1 MRVVAFRIPS
11 PSQIRIL
18 VHRVFIFSVDR
29 LRIVISVLR
38 EAWFTFHQKHATEG
52 AASIAFYSLFSLFP
66 LLLVLIVAGSFMLQQ
81 SNVQQVLLEWVVE
94 SIPGSRELI
103 LQNIQQVLAL
113 RGTFGVVA
121 LISLVWSASGVFNT
135 LAANINRAFPEA
147 QARNFFTNRIVALA
161 MIGGLVVIIFLLL
174 FFNTIF
180 RLLPHIDIPILR
192 TGHQTTVWRIFSITS
207 PILLNFLVFF
217 LLYWWV
223 PNTNVSRRAAF
234 IGALTTT
241 TISRLFTLMFSLYLG
256 SGFDRY
262 EIVYG
267 SLGTIV
273 ALMFYIYL
281 TGWIALFGAH
291 MTASISRRIKG
302 FPLNNRNSL

>member
-1 MRVVAFRIPS
+1 VRVPVMRIPS
-11 PSQIRIL
+11 PAQIRG
-18 VHRVFIFSVDR
+18 
-29 LRIVISVLR
+29 VISRAGAWLSDKLHLIISIFR
-38 EAWFTFHQKHATEG
+38 EAWFTFHHTHATEG
-52 AASIAFYSLFSLFP
+52 AASIAYYSLFSLFP
-66 LLLVLIVAGSFMLQQ
+66 LLLVLIVAGSYMLQQ
-81 SNVQQVLLEWVVE
+81 TNVQQVLLEWVVE

-113 RGTFGVVA
+113 RGTFGLVA

-135 LAANINRAFPEA
+135 MAANINRAFPEA
-147 QARNFFTNRIVALA
+147 QTRNFFTNRIVALA

-180 RLLPHIDIPILR
+180 RLIPHIDIPILG
-192 TGHQTTVWRIFSITS
+192 TGHQTRVWQIFSLTF
-207 PILLNFLVFF
+207 PILLNFLVFY

-223 PNTNVSRRAAF
+223 PNTNVSRRASF
-234 IGALTTT
+234 IGALFTTV
-241 TISRLFTLMFSLYLG
+241 ISRLFTLLFSLYLS

-273 ALMFYIYL
+273 ALMFFIYF
-281 TGWIALFGAH
+281 TGWIVLFGAH
-291 MTASISRRIKG
+291 LTASISRRIKG
-302 FPLNNRNSL
+302 IPPLF

>member
-1 MRVVAFRIPS
+1 MRVRIVRIPS
-11 PSQIRIL
+11 PTQIRSAINHAITWL
-18 VHRVFIFSVDR
+18 IDKLGMIAS
-29 LRIVISVLR
+29 IMR
-38 EAWFTFHQKHATEG
+38 ETWFTFHQSHATEG

-66 LLLVLIVAGSFMLQQ
+66 LLLVLIVAGSFLLQKV
-81 SNVQQVLLEWVVE
+81 NVQQVLLEWVVT

-113 RGTFGVVA
+113 RGTFGLVA

-135 LAANINRAFPEA
+135 MAANINRAFPEA
-147 QARNFFTNRIVALA
+147 QTRNFFTNRIVALA

-174 FFNTIF
+174 FFNTVF
-180 RLLPHIDIPILR
+180 RLIPHIDIPILR
-192 TGHQTTVWRIFSITS
+192 TGHQTKVWQIFSLTF
-207 PILLNFLVFF
+207 PILLNFLVFY

-223 PNTNVSRRAAF
+223 PNTNVSRRASF
-234 IGALTTT
+234 IGALFTTVL
-241 TISRLFTLMFSLYLG
+241 SRLFTLLFSLYLS

-273 ALMFYIYL
+273 ALMFFIYL
-281 TGWIALFGAH
+281 TGWIVLFGAH
-291 MTASISRRIKG
+291 LTASISRRIKG
-302 FPLNNRNSL
+302 ISPLL